1 MTSESN
7 KPDLYKQ
14 AGVDVDK
21 GDRLVEWLQGSD
33 GSKRNTTTKFGS
45 IVSGIGGFAALF
57 RPNFSGLKDPLLVTS
72 TDGVGTKVLLGIES
86 NILTGLG
93 LDLVAMCVN
102 DLYTVGGRPLVFLDY
117 YATGTLDEAQF
128 KDVLTGIK
136 EGCRQS
142 QALLLGG
149 ETAEMP
155 GLYEKRHFDLAGF
168 VVGAVDGA
176 AMLGAHNV
184 QAGDVLLALPSSG
197 FHSNGYSLI
206 RRWTKEKQPNTELM
220 QRLMTPTRIY
230 HELPE
235 LVEKLGTKAIHAV
248 ANITGGGISGNVPR
262 VMPPDTACHIDFSA
276 LPIPPWMRLFIEDHG
291 STVPDLEAVFNLGCG
306 MIAAVAKD
314 AVHEVVAACKDVN
327 LPVCAIGEVKAAQ
340 GEAKVVFH

>member
-1 MTSESN
+1 M
-7 KPDLYKQ
+7 
-14 AGVDVDK
+14 
-21 GDRLVEWLQGSD
+21 
-33 GSKRNTTTKFGS
+33 
-45 IVSGIGGFAALF
+45 
-57 RPNFSGLKDPLLVTS
+57 TS

-102 DLYTVGGRPLVFLDY
+102 DLYTVGGRPLFFLDY
-117 YATGTLDEAQF
+117 YATGVLDEAQF

-206 RRWTKEKQPNTELM
+206 RRWAKEKQPNNELM
-220 QRLMTPTRIY
+220 QKLMLPTRIY

-235 LVEKLGTKAIHAV
+235 LVEKLGIKAIHAV
-248 ANITGGGISGNVPR
+248 ANITGGGISGNLPR
-262 VMPPDTACHIDFSA
+262 VMPRDTECHIDFSA
-276 LPIPPWMRLFIEDHG
+276 LPIPSWMRLFIEDHG
-291 STVPDLEAVFNLGCG
+291 STAPDLEAVFNLGCG

-314 AVHEVVAACKDVN
+314 AVHDVVAACKDVN
-327 LPVCAIGEVKAAQ
+327 LQVCAIGEVTAAH